1 MGGAGFAGVTLPD
14 NVGAA
19 PESSAPEVKEEI
31 SAATSSGEVTEADK
45 SQELVDLDK
54 LERFRFGGQE
64 ASFKD
69 IFGDKRPK
77 TLDELRNSFMMRG
90 DYTRKTQELAESK
103 RADQEARKYADNFDH
118 DLLRV
123 LEDPQKWLPVMRQ
136 MYPDR
141 YVKAAE
147 QAVNRMQGSQAGQQ
161 PGSIP
166 QQKMELPKEFQEA
179 LSDVREWKQA
189 VQEQLTQS
197 TLEQLNSVHERM
209 AVKYPFAHGPTA
221 DGLVK
226 DAIERGLKVDKG
238 NLPEVLEKAYKSLHD
253 SIQAQVDAR
262 QKTKV
267 EEQVKAGKSSRDI
280 GAGGSPLGH
289 TPKKYKKLED
299 IKHDVIAGLTSK

>member
-90 DYTRKTQELAESK
+90 DYTRKTQEVA
-103 RADQEARKYADNFDH
+103 EARKYAENFDA
-118 DLLRV
+118 DLSRV
-123 LEDPQKWLPVMRQ
+123 IGDPQKWLPVMRQ
-136 MYPDR
+136 MYPES
-141 YVKAAE
+141 YVKTAE
-147 QAVNRMQGSQAGQQ
+147 AVINRMQGGQAASQQ
-161 PGSIP
+161 PTAATP
-166 QQKMELPKEFQEA
+166 KMELPAEFQEA
-179 LSDVREWKQA
+179 LKEVKEWKAQ
-189 VQEQLTQS
+189 VQEQVNQA
-197 TLEQLNSVHERM
+197 TLEQLNSVHERLGT
-209 AVKYPFAHGPTA
+209 KYPFADPEVVDTRVMRA
-221 DGLVK
+221 M
-226 DAIERGLKVDKG
+226 ERGLKIDKA
-238 NLPEVLEKAYKSLHD
+238 NLGDVLEKAYKDHND
-253 SIQAQVDAR
+253 TQKARVDAQ